1 MTEEQHIQKG
11 FNAGYKMQQLDS
23 KLAQT
28 MLNSMK
34 GNNHPYAKG
43 FAAGNQECT
52 KEQSKDKS
60 SFKENYFNKIKQQTK
75 SKSNPGKDKGID
87 L

>member
-1 MTEEQHIQKG
+1 MTEEEHIQKG

-28 MLNSMK
+28 ILNSMK
-34 GNNHPYAKG
+34 GNDHPYAKG
-43 FAAGNQECT
+43 FVAGNQEYL

-60 SFKENYFNKIKQQTK
+60 SFKDNYFNKIKKQTK
-75 SKSNPGKDKGID
+75 SKSNPSKDKGID
-87 L
+87 I